1 MLSIIAQIALAFGV
15 LLSAGTSDAQESRR
29 IPRIGFLA
37 ASHAS
42 NDQIVQAFMG
52 GLRERGYVDGR
63 DFVLERRSAEGR
75 IELLPALASELVA
88 LNVDVI
94 VAPPVSSALAAQKAT
109 SRIPIVF
116 ALVSDPVGTGLVS
129 SLSRPGGNITGL
141 STRSDDLIAKMVE
154 MVSEAVPG
162 AVRMAVLL
170 NPAEPLT
177 ERLWERS
184 EVAARA
190 LKVRLERLEVR
201 TNEDLERALGQMAK
215 RRPDALIVLSDP
227 IFLSHR
233 ERIVREVADMRL
245 PAIYSFGNF
254 TEAGGLIS
262 YGVDL
267 NETFARAA
275 GYVDRILK
283 GAKPSD
289 LPVEQPARFQLV
301 VNLKA
306 AARIG
311 LEIPREFRLRADR
324 VIE

>member
-1 MLSIIAQIALAFGV
+1 M
-15 LLSAGTSDAQESRR
+15 R
-29 IPRIGFLA
+29 
-37 ASHAS
+37 
-42 NDQIVQAFMG
+42 
-52 GLRERGYVDGR
+52 GLRERGYVEGR

-75 IELLPALASELVA
+75 VELLPALANELVK

-94 VAPPVSSALAAQKAT
+94 VAPPISSALAAQKAT
-109 SRIPIVF
+109 RRIPIVF
-116 ALVSDPVGTGLVS
+116 ALVSDPVGSGLVT

-154 MVSEAVPG
+154 MLSEAVPG

-177 ERLWERS
+177 ETLWKRS
-184 EVAARA
+184 EVTARA
-190 LKVRLERLEVR
+190 LKVRLERFEVR
-201 TNEDLERALGQMAK
+201 TNEDLERAFGHIAK

-233 ERIVREVADMRL
+233 ERIVREVAAMRL

-275 GYVDRILK
+275 GYVDRILR

-289 LPVEQPARFQLV
+289 LPVEQPARFELV

-311 LEIPREFRLRADR
+311 LTLPRAFELRADR

>member
-1 MLSIIAQIALAFGV
+1 M
-15 LLSAGTSDAQESRR
+15 R
-29 IPRIGFLA
+29 
-37 ASHAS
+37 
-42 NDQIVQAFMG
+42 
-52 GLRERGYVDGR
+52 GLRERGYVEGR

-75 IELLPALASELVA
+75 VELLPALADELVK
-88 LNVDVI
+88 LDVDVI

-109 SRIPIVF
+109 RRIPIVF
-116 ALVSDPVGTGLVS
+116 ALVSDPVGSGLVS

-154 MVSEAVPG
+154 MLSEAVPG

-177 ERLWERS
+177 ETLWKRS
-184 EVAARA
+184 EVTARA
-190 LKVRLERLEVR
+190 SKVRLERFEVR
-201 TNEDLERALGQMAK
+201 TNEDLERAFVRMAK
-215 RRPDALIVLSDP
+215 QRPDALIVLSDP

-289 LPVEQPARFQLV
+289 LPVEQPARFELV

-311 LEIPREFRLRADR
+311 LTIPRAFELRADR